1 MRLIITEE
9 ERQHIQELN
18 AKYKK
23 SPFYTVKS
31 FDMGDSLGDYK
42 YDERAEKYT
51 QELSSM
57 FENLARKE
65 GRIVVK
71 KTLENLLQKYD
82 KRQEV

>member
-23 SPFYTVKS
+23 SPFYTAKS
-31 FDMGDSLGDYK
+31 FDMGDELGNYK
-42 YDERAEKYT
+42 FDERADKYT
-51 QELSSM
+51 EELSSV
-57 FENLARKE
+57 FENLAKKE

-82 KRQEV
+82 KRQED

>member
-23 SPFYTVKS
+23 SPFYTAKS

-71 KTLENLLQKYD
+71 KTLENLLQKYE
-82 KRQEV
+82 KRQED